1 MADGIQLAGLA
12 SGFDWKAFSDKIIDF
27 ERAPARRY
35 EVEKQKND
43 VERGQLSELG
53 TRLASLQSSVRALA
67 SANLGLGRKV
77 SNESSGA
84 SLKASVGS
92 DTPLG
97 EYTVR
102 VDSLAGASAL
112 RGALLPTSPTVSS
125 AATLSIKVGDTAPE
139 TWITVSAGMSM
150 KDIVAAINSSGAGV
164 SAMSNLSGSQI
175 VLTNRQTGADRDIIV
190 GGTLRSELGLPERS
204 TGSERGSDATF
215 TINGVSFT
223 SSNNVLDE
231 NDHGINGLSIKAA
244 TTSAV
249 AESLMVSADSSSVR
263 GKIDS
268 FVTSYNSV
276 VDFVDK
282 ATAVSTSGG
291 KTTLGPLASNREVQD
306 WLRDIR
312 ASLFSGTGA
321 GSVTNLASLGLDFSG
336 TDQRLAVKDSAK
348 LDAAL
353 AASPADVISFFNA
366 SGTGLANVIA
376 KKLENYV
383 GEDGISGR
391 LKVAME
397 SFVKANTGL
406 DSQIAALD
414 RYLQQRRSQ
423 LEAGFIAMEV
433 AQSKMTQIQTM
444 LTNSFGQKK

>member
-1 MADGIQLAGLA
+1 MADGIQLAGLS
-12 SGFDWKAFSDKIIDF
+12 SGFDWKAFTDKIIDF

-35 EVEKQKND
+35 ELEKQKND

-53 TRLASLQSSVRALA
+53 ARLATLQSSVKTLASSDLALA
-67 SANLGLGRKV
+67 RV
-77 SNESSGA
+77 VTNESLTP
-84 SLKASVGS
+84 SLKASVS
-92 DTPLG
+92 SASPLG
-97 EYTVR
+97 TYVVK
-102 VDSLAGASAL
+102 VDGIAAASTL
-112 RGALLPTSPTVSS
+112 RGGILPSAPTVSS
-125 AATLSIKVGDTAPE
+125 DATLSIKVGDSSAE
-139 TWITVSAGMSM
+139 TPIKVSVGMSM

-164 SAMSNLSGSQI
+164 SAMSNLSGTQI

-204 TGSERGSDATF
+204 TGVERGSDATF
-215 TINGVSFT
+215 TINGVSF
-223 SSNNVLDE
+223 SSSDNILDE
-231 NDHGINGLSIKAA
+231 KDHDISGLSIKAV
-244 TTSAV
+244 TTSV
-249 AESLMVSADSSSVR
+249 AEALVVSADSSSIR
-263 GKIDS
+263 GKIDT
-268 FVTSYNSV
+268 FVTAYNSV
-276 VDFVDK
+276 VDFADI

-312 ASLFSGTGA
+312 ASLFARTGTG
-321 GSVTNLASLGLDFSG
+321 SVANLASLGLDFTG
-336 TDQRLAVKDSAK
+336 TDQRLAVKNSAQ

-353 AASPADVISFFNA
+353 AASPTDVISFFNA
-366 SGTGLANVIA
+366 SGTGLANVVA

-383 GEDGISGR
+383 GGDGISGR

-397 SFVKANTGL
+397 SVVKANSGL

-423 LEAGFIAMEV
+423 LEAGFIAMEA